1 MKRWIA
7 FFTLALFISSCGVIG
22 KRDNPAPENPNPGSE
37 TQPAIVTPAPTPILP
52 PELSGD
58 VEIQQLMLKSSERWK
73 TIQATY
79 TITQFPEPGSAEEMQ
94 ISSSQFWIRQPAE
107 FKVINGAPGGGEV
120 ITIIS
125 DGQTILRNDETRSE
139 MPPAVSD
146 PFIPPDAPSDTVY
159 PHPLAGYLETP
170 VSDLIFPVG
179 LAQRGGE
186 YRITGQETVASR
198 QAYIVEWGRSP
209 GELID
214 RFWID
219 GETGVILRQQNHGK
233 LNSVTPLSDIQATY
247 IVYNKE
253 FAPAMFDVGEAPT
266 PTPTPEASAS
276 ETSGATVTIL
286 PEMLNVRY
294 GPNTGYTVIATLPTG
309 TVLTV
314 IGKTQAE
321 DWWKVQLPDGQEGW
335 VASDYVE
342 FSGEADDVPVTNY

>member
-1 MKRWIA
+1 MKRLIA
-7 FFTLALFISSCGVIG
+7 LFTLALLLSSCGQIG
-22 KRDNPAPENPNPGSE
+22 RPDTPSPEAPNPDGE
-37 TQPAIVTPAPTPILP
+37 TQPALVTPSPTPILP

-73 TIQATY
+73 TLQATY
-79 TITQFPEPGSAEEMQ
+79 TITQYPEPGSEGEVQ
-94 ISSSQFWIRQPAE
+94 ISSSQFWIHQPAE
-107 FKVINGAPGGGEV
+107 FKVINSAPGGAV
-120 ITIIS
+120 VTIIS
-125 DGQTILRNDETRSE
+125 DGKTLLKNDETRSE
-139 MPPAVSD
+139 LPASVSD
-146 PFIPPDAPSDTVY
+146 PFIPPEAPSDTVF
-159 PHPLAGYLETP
+159 PHPLTGFLETP
-170 VSDLIFPVG
+170 VSDLLFPVG

-186 YRITGQETVASR
+186 YRISGQETVASR
-198 QAYIVEWGRSP
+198 LAYVVEWGRSP

-219 GETGVILRQQNHGK
+219 GETGVVLRQQNYGK
-233 LNSVTPLSDIQATY
+233 QTSVSPLSDIQATY

-266 PTPTPEASAS
+266 PTPTPEVSAS
-276 ETSGATVTIL
+276 ETISATVTIL
-286 PEMLNVRY
+286 PEALNVRY

-321 DWWKVQLPDGQEGW
+321 DWWKVQLPDGQIGW

-342 FSGEADDVPVTNY
+342 FNGDADDVPVTNY